1 MNRRFTARFV
11 AGWLILTLALL
22 AYFSIASLLT
32 GEVYTSVGVLFF
44 ILLIWFLIYKLRHE
58 SLGNVGLIKRMY
70 ADSTG
75 AVERLKE
82 RLAED
87 EASRRAAADRR
98 RQVLINQ
105 ESKKTDTPKEFP
117 VDRAYADLI
126 ERRVRESRAK
136 QDQGESTH
144 ETEP

>member
-58 SLGNVGLIKRMY
+58 SLRNVGFIKRMY

-105 ESKKTDTPKEFP
+105 ESKN
-117 VDRAYADLI
+117 
-126 ERRVRESRAK
+126 
-136 QDQGESTH
+136 
-144 ETEP
+144 

>member
-44 ILLIWFLIYKLRHE
+44 ILLTGFLVYKLRHE
-58 SLGNVGLIKRMY
+58 SLGNVGFIKRMY

-105 ESKKTDTPKEFP
+105 ESKKLIPPKKFP
-117 VDRAYADLI
+117 VDRAYADLV

-136 QDQGESTH
+136 QDQSESTH